1 MNTNIPANEQGLA
14 PDPLPSVTPA
24 EESAPMGASVPR
36 QRRGFAT
43 MDKEKVRE
51 IARHGGKA
59 AHAAGTAHEF
69 SSDEARA
76 AGRKGGL
83 ATHAKRQAKNAE
95 EGATQR
101 EQG

>member
-1 MNTNIPANEQGLA
+1 MNRNDPANEQGML
-14 PDPLPSVTPA
+14 PDPPPSAAPTQEPPSDAAPA
-24 EESAPMGASVPR
+24 PR

-43 MDKEKVRE
+43 MDREKVRE

-69 SSDEARA
+69 TSDEARA

-83 ATHAKRQAKNAE
+83 ATHARRRSKTAE
-95 EGATQR
+95 DSTTQR
-101 EQG
+101 